1 MEDLLQVLVSGL
13 SQGAV
18 YALMALGLTFIYR
31 STTVLNFAHG
41 ENFML
46 GAFAT
51 VVLIEDGVPYLLAVA
66 IAVVALLAVG
76 VLLDKIAFEPL
87 LERDHV
93 TQVFATIAVSV
104 VIKGLVRR
112 VAVDERGVPPLLDV
126 EFIRVGSAVLNPQH
140 VLTVLALVIVS
151 VFFWFLFLRTGLGRI
166 LRASTQSL
174 RGAMLVGIDVRTVF
188 AAMWGI
194 GAAVGAIAGIL
205 AAPTLLF
212 SPDMGARPLLLGFAA
227 MALGGFGS
235 FVGAVVGGV
244 LLGLIQIA
252 AGFYVSTTLGDLS
265 GFLLI
270 FVVLVVRPEGIFKTS
285 ESAAA

>member
-18 YALMALGLTFIYR
+18 YALMGLGLTFIYR
-31 STTVLNFAHG
+31 STTVLNFAQG

-46 GAFAT
+46 GAFTT
-51 VVLIEDGVPYLLAVA
+51 VVLIEDGVPYLLAVG
-66 IAVVALLAVG
+66 IAVVALLLVG
-76 VLLDKIAFEPL
+76 ILLDKIAFEPL
-87 LERDHV
+87 VERDHV

-104 VIKGLVRR
+104 IIKGLVRR
-112 VAVDERGVPPLLDV
+112 VAVDARGVPPLVDA

-151 VFFWFLFLRTGLGRI
+151 IFFWLLFMRTRLGRV
-166 LRASTQSL
+166 LRASTESL
-174 RGAMLVGIDVRTVF
+174 RGATLVGIDVRTVF
-188 AAMWGI
+188 AAMWGV

-244 LLGLIQIA
+244 LLGLIQVG

-265 GFLLI
+265 GLLLI
-270 FVVLVVRPEGIFKTS
+270 FLVLLVRPEGIFRTS

>member
-1 MEDLLQVLVSGL
+1 MEDLLQVVVSGL

-18 YALMALGLTFIYR
+18 YALMGLGLTFIYR
-31 STTVLNFAHG
+31 STTVLNFAQG

-66 IAVVALLAVG
+66 IAVAALLVVG
-76 VLLDKIAFEPL
+76 VVLDKIAFEPL

-112 VAVDERGVPPLLDV
+112 VAVDERGVPPLLDA
-126 EFIRVGSAVLNPQH
+126 EFIHVGSAVLNPQH
-140 VLTVLALVIVS
+140 VLTVLALILVS
-151 VFFWFLFLRTGLGRI
+151 ISFWLLFMRTRLGRV
-166 LRASTQSL
+166 LRASTESL
-174 RGAMLVGIDVRTVF
+174 RGATLVGIDVRTVF
-188 AAMWGI
+188 AAMWGV

-235 FVGAVVGGV
+235 FVGAVTGGV

-252 AGFYVSTTLGDLS
+252 SGFYVSTTLGDLS

-270 FVVLVVRPEGIFKTS
+270 FVVLIVRPEGIFKTS
-285 ESAAA
+285 ESVAA